1 MTETGTLAGTTGRI
15 VSYTV
20 IYVPTPEFAG
30 EAPYG
35 LAVVETAGGERLLVR
50 IPGASAQ
57 DLRVGASVVYD
68 HDDQHGAVFQLAA
81 S

>member
-1 MTETGTLAGTTGRI
+1 MAETGSLAGTTGRI

-35 LAVVETAGGERLLVR
+35 LAVIETTEGERLLAR
-50 IPGASAQ
+50 IAYATADALS
-57 DLRVGASVVYD
+57 VGAPVAFD
-68 HDDQHGAVFQLAA
+68 HSDEHGAVFRLA
-81 S
+81 

>member
-1 MTETGTLAGTTGRI
+1 MAEAQTYAGTVGKI

-35 LAVVETAGGERLLVR
+35 LAVIETADGERLLAR
-50 IPGASAQ
+50 LPADDKDKLA
-57 DLRVGASVVYD
+57 VGANVVYD
-68 HDDQHGAVFQLAA
+68 HSDAHGAVFRVR
-81 S
+81 

>member
-1 MTETGTLAGTTGRI
+1 MSEARTYADAVGKI
-15 VSYTV
+15 ISYSV

-35 LAVVETAGGERLLVR
+35 LAVIETSDGERILARL
-50 IPGASAQ
+50 PASDKDKLA
-57 DLRVGASVVYD
+57 VGASVAYD
-68 HDDQHGAVFQLAA
+68 HSDEHGAVFRV

>member
-1 MTETGTLAGTTGRI
+1 MMAEAQTFADAVGKI
-15 VSYTV
+15 ISYSV

-35 LAVVETAGGERLLVR
+35 LAVIETGDGERLLAR
-50 IPGASAQ
+50 LPAEDKDRLA
-57 DLRVGASVVYD
+57 VGAPVAFD
-68 HDDQHGAVFQLAA
+68 HSDEHGPVFRV